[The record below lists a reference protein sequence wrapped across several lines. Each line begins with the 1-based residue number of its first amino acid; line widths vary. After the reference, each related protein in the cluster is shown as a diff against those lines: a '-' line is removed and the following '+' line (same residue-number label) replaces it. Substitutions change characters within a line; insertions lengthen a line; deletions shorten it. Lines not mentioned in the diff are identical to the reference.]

1 MTRLLTKANKAPTLA
16 FGFFAIAL
24 ACGGAFFGCGNPFDR
39 AYETGV
45 KEKTGQSLYDELLR
59 LDQAY
64 PNQLR
69 VKLDLGARLL
79 AAGDLKGAETYLD
92 RGERLV
98 GPFRFHDPRL
108 VYALYADKAELN
120 LRSGDFKAACA
131 YADKALAG
139 ESVDVLGVMF
149 TRAKAESALGDM
161 GAALKDFDGGWAA
174 QKASMSAED
183 YRSYAIELQRAG
195 RDADAIRVSEDYQRT
210 WPYEPGIGFLES
222 GCHERLGDISAAI
235 VSAFKEYE
243 YNRPFGGISD
253 KALIASLDAAIP
265 KDAGLPSTSRKAVDR
280 LVASL
285 KAFIHGEWKL
295 VTDIPGDGFGEYLGL
310 AARLETGKATVAEVE
325 RYILLEPS
333 LKSFQAY
340 YCHLW
345 HGLKKDPRSWS
356 AKSARP
362 LLEKCVSLAPAS
374 GMARESRREL
384 GRLIGVGEAAGE
396 KLLVPSESAVIFSGI
411 LSGAPFDSLEPVI
424 ALLDTPDND
433 YQAAWVRL
441 LGQLA
446 ADPAMKNFLA
456 TKAKIA
462 SERQRERLAHILS
475 L

>member
-1 MTRLLTKANKAPTLA
+1 MTRLLTTAKKAPTLA

-24 ACGGAFFGCGNPFDR
+24 ACCGAFSGCGNPFDK
-39 AYETGV
+39 AYEAGV
-45 KEKTGQSLYDELLR
+45 RGKSGQALSDELLR

-69 VKLDLGARLL
+69 LKLDLGARLL
-79 AAGDLKGAETYLD
+79 AAGDLKAAATYLD
-92 RGERLV
+92 RGEKLV

-108 VYALYADKAELN
+108 VYALCADKAELHF
-120 LRSGDFKAACA
+120 RSGDFREACA
-131 YADKALAG
+131 YAAKAIAQ
-139 ESVDVLGVMF
+139 EPVDSLGVVF

-161 GAALKDFDGGWAA
+161 AAALKDFDGGWAA
-174 QKASMSAED
+174 HKATMGAED
-183 YRSYAIELQRAG
+183 YSAYAIELKKAG
-195 RDADAIRVSEDYQRT
+195 RDADAITVSEGYQRI
-210 WPYEPGIGFLES
+210 WPYDPGIGFLES

-243 YNRPFGGISD
+243 YSRPYGGISD
-253 KALIASLDAAIP
+253 KALIESLDAAIP
-265 KDAGLPSTSRKAVDR
+265 KVAGLPSTSRKAVER

-295 VTDIPGDGFGEYLGL
+295 VADIPGDGFGEYLCL
-310 AARLETGKATVAEVE
+310 AARLESGNASIAELE

-356 AKSARP
+356 VKSARP
-362 LLEKCVSLAPAS
+362 LLEKCISLAPAS
-374 GMARESRREL
+374 VMARESRLEL

-396 KLLVPSESAVIFSGI
+396 KLLVPSESAAIFSGI

-433 YQAAWVRL
+433 YQAAWVRA
-441 LGQLA
+441 LGQLS
-446 ADPAMKNFLA
+446 ADPAMRSFIA
-456 TKAKIA
+456 TRARTA